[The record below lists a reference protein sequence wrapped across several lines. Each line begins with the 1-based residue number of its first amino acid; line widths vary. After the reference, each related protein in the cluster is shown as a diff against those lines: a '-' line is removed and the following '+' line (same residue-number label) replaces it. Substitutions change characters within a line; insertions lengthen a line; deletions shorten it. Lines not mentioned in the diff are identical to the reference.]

1 MSFLEINGL
10 RYHYQQAGRG
20 PALLLLHGFTGSLV
34 NWAPQLPHFAS
45 HFTTISVDLPGHGL
59 TQAPIDPERYRH
71 ELVISDLDSI
81 MVQLGFDRFHILGYS
96 MGGRL
101 ALALALTLPLRLRAL
116 VLESASPGLADCNER
131 AARRRQD
138 ESLARRIERKGMS
151 DFVTYWE
158 QLPLFASQKRL
169 SAESRS
175 SLREQR
181 MANRVCGLAGSLR
194 GSGTGSQPSY
204 WSQLP
209 QLHIPTLLLAG
220 SLDTKFCSV
229 SAQMAEAN
237 SSFRAQRLDDAG
249 HCIHLEQPHLFRR
262 AVMDFLNEAG
272 DSTC

>member
-1 MSFLEINGL
+1 
-10 RYHYQQAGRG
+10 
-20 PALLLLHGFTGSLV
+20 
-34 NWAPQLPHFAS
+34 
-45 HFTTISVDLPGHGL
+45 
-59 TQAPIDPERYRH
+59 
-71 ELVISDLDSI
+71 
-81 MVQLGFDRFHILGYS
+81 MVQLGFERFHILGYS

-101 ALALALTLPLRLRAL
+101 ALALALALPLRLRAL

-209 QLHIPTLLLAG
+209 QLRIPTLLLTGA
-220 SLDTKFCSV
+220 LDTKYCAVAARMAAVNPDFL
-229 SAQMAEAN
+229 AQ
-237 SSFRAQRLDDAG
+237 QIVGAG
-249 HCIHLEQPHLFRR
+249 HCVHLEKPQQFQR
-262 AVMDFLNEAG
+262 AVLDFLNVAG